1 MNKASG
7 LGALAALAIATPAS
21 AEHLC
26 PRNDCG
32 SLPGA
37 DKFQMRLV
45 TAVANRNA
53 DMLKPLVD
61 DEILLDF
68 GGGTG
73 WDLLS
78 ARLESGEYDLWTEM
92 DKVIRLGCAPAYQG
106 SMAMPYY
113 WSKDLGFDDGYS
125 TYIVI
130 GDDVPLLAE
139 PREDARR
146 LRLLDW
152 ESVEVPQTQPYEDG
166 QRFVRINTRAGEAGY
181 AELARMRSQIDF
193 RMIVERREGEW
204 KITTFVAGD

>member
-1 MNKASG
+1 MNKVSG
-7 LGALAALAIATPAS
+7 LAALAALTIAAPTS
-21 AEHLC
+21 AEHLY
-26 PRNDCG
+26 PRNECR

-78 ARLESGEYDLWTEM
+78 ERLETGEYDLWNEL
-92 DKVIRLGCAPAYQG
+92 DKTIRLGCAVAYQG

-113 WSKDLGFDDGYS
+113 WPQDLGFEDPYS
-125 TYIVI
+125 TYVVI

-146 LRLLDW
+146 LRLLNW
-152 ESVEVPQTQPYEDG
+152 ESVEMPQTQPYEDG
-166 QRFVRINTRAGEAGY
+166 QRFVQIRTRAGEAGY

-193 RMIVERREGEW
+193 RMIVESREGEW
-204 KITTFVAGD
+204 RITTFVAGD